1 MKIDTITCHNVYNY
15 GASLQAYALQHYLET
30 LGHDVKI
37 IDFQPEFL
45 RRRYHPFLAPKV
57 GKAASIIKV
66 LPFMKYPYG
75 LYKNR
80 NMFKTWGRKKSF
92 DAFTHNYLHLTRRYN
107 SSAEVQAAPPV
118 ADVYIAGSDQ
128 IWNTDAPNGK
138 EPAYYLDFGS
148 KETRRISYAASFG
161 VSVIKDEYK
170 DFVKKEISNIDHV
183 SVREATGVQLVKDM
197 GLDAVQVIDPVFLLN
212 AEQWLEVVKG
222 AKEYGLKK
230 DSYILV
236 YDFLGDEKIAAM
248 AEKLKAKYH
257 IPTVS
262 VNDFNIQKYAD
273 ININDAGPLEFLNL
287 VRNAK
292 VTIGSSFH
300 LTAFSV
306 IFQKDFYVYPLFSQ
320 RNSSRMG
327 DFLNLIGHNER
338 FMPTSV
344 LNFLDYNSTCSIID
358 REIAKS
364 KDILKTFIND

>member
-30 LGHDVKI
+30 LGHEVKI

-45 RRRYHPFLAPKV
+45 RRRYRPFLVPKT
-57 GKAASIIKV
+57 GKAAAICKV

-80 NMFKTWGRKKSF
+80 SMFKTWGRKKSF
-92 DAFTHNYLHLTRRYN
+92 DIFTQNYLHLTRRYN
-107 SSAEVQAAPPV
+107 SSAEVQATPPD
-118 ADVYIAGSDQ
+118 ADAYIAGSDQ

-148 KETRRISYAASFG
+148 KDIKRISYAASFG

-170 DFVKKEISNIDHV
+170 DFVKKEISNIDCV
-183 SVREATGVQLVKDM
+183 SVREATGVKIVKEM
-197 GLDAVQVIDPVFLLN
+197 GLDAVQVIDPVFLLD
-212 AEQWLEVVKG
+212 AEQWSEVAKG
-222 AKEYGLKK
+222 AKEYGLHK
-230 DSYILV
+230 DGYILV

-248 AEKLKAKYH
+248 ADKLKQEYH
-257 IPTVS
+257 LPTVS

-273 ININDAGPLEFLNL
+273 ININNAGPLEFLDL

-320 RNSSRMG
+320 RNSSRMK
-327 DFLNLIGHNER
+327 DFLNMLGLQDR
-338 FMPTSV
+338 FAATNI
-344 LNFLDYNSTCSIID
+344 LGTIDYGRVNKII
-358 REIAKS
+358 EGQIKLS
-364 KDILKTFIND
+364 KAFIISSLV